1 MPPHRGRANL
11 ARYRIGF
18 EDWPR
23 ESATMRGYRVEQ
35 WGSDPT
41 WTDLADPIAGPGEVL
56 IDVEACGV
64 GLTVLNCINGDL
76 DNSPDLLPRVPG
88 HELVGRVIEVGPGTH
103 SGLVGRRVVAY
114 FYLTCGQCD
123 ACVAGRD
130 PQCSNL
136 AGWVGVHRDGGYAPM
151 VALPASNI
159 VVVPDELDPIAAT
172 VVPDAVATPVHVAD
186 RAGIGPSD
194 RVAIFGAGGGVGMHM
209 IQIALLRGAR
219 VAGLDIAK
227 FEEIEAVGA
236 LAVDAAQLEAV
247 DTVFPEGPP
256 TVVIDLVGR
265 SEMADWAISHLSMD
279 GRLVMMT
286 TFPNRPISL
295 EARDMVFRE
304 LTIYGSRYSSKT
316 QVAEAARLVAD
327 GSIRPI
333 IGQVEGP
340 AEVLAIHDRL
350 RAKDLVGRGALD
362 WSRA

>member
-1 MPPHRGRANL
+1 MQ
-11 ARYRIGF
+11 
-18 EDWPR
+18 
-23 ESATMRGYRVEQ
+23 GYRVEQ

-41 WTDLADPIAGPGEVL
+41 WTDLSEPVAGPGDVL
-56 IDVEACGV
+56 VEVEACGV

-76 DNSPDLLPRVPG
+76 DASPDLLPRVPG
-88 HELVGRVIEVGPGTH
+88 HEFVGRVIDAGPGTDT
-103 SGLVGRRVVAY
+103 GLIGRRIVAY
-114 FYLTCGQCD
+114 FYLTCGQCE
-123 ACVAGRD
+123 ACAAGKD

-136 AGWVGVHRDGGYAPM
+136 AGWVGVHLDGGYAPR
-151 VALPASNI
+151 VALPAANVI
-159 VVVPDELDPIAAT
+159 VVPDELDPVAAT

-186 RAGIGPSD
+186 RARIGPAD
-194 RVAIFGAGGGVGMHM
+194 RVAIFGAGGGIGMHM
-209 IQIALLRGAR
+209 IQVAGLRGAQ

-227 FEEIEAVGA
+227 FEQIESLGA
-236 LAVDAAQLEAV
+236 IAVDVSDLGDV

-265 SEMADWAISHLSMD
+265 SEIADWAISRLSME

-304 LTIYGSRYSSKT
+304 LTIYGSRYSSKS

-327 GSIRPI
+327 GSIKPI
-333 IGQVEGP
+333 IGQIEGP
-340 AEVLAIHDRL
+340 TDVLAIHDRL
-350 RAKDLVGRGALD
+350 RARDLVGRGALD